1 MKNKKVVITL
11 VVLVVAIGAYLGVT
25 KLQKNLNRQALDS
38 STTVVKAEDTK
49 EEENKE
55 VSTESNI
62 TPSEVKKEEPQKKEA
77 ENKETPKKEEP
88 KQNNTEQKP
97 KSENNST
104 QTKSTTNNTPI
115 EKKVSN
121 FSVVDSISGKCI
133 SSGHMSIQEGETAEN
148 ATERFLKDNG
158 ISFKNKDGYI
168 SRIGELKER
177 DKGPNS
183 GWCYYINGVKAS
195 VGMRNITLK
204 TSDKI
209 EWRYVADGVS
219 N

>member
-25 KLQKNLNRQALDS
+25 KLQNNLNRQALDS
-38 STTVVKAEDTK
+38 NTTVVK
-49 EEENKE
+49 EEETKKDNTEQSVEGNNKPE
-55 VSTESNI
+55 
-62 TPSEVKKEEPQKKEA
+62 EVKKEEIQKKEV
-77 ENKETPKKEEP
+77 ENKEVPKQEEA

-97 KSENNST
+97 KNQNNST
-104 QTKSTTNNTPI
+104 QTKSETSNATI

-121 FSVVDSISGKCI
+121 FLVTDSISGKSI
-133 SSGHMSIQEGETAEN
+133 ASGHISIQDGETAES
-148 ATERFLKDNG
+148 ATERFLKGNG

-183 GWCYYINGVKAS
+183 GWCYYVNGVKAS

-204 TSDKI
+204 ASDKI
-209 EWRYVADGVS
+209 EWKYVADGVS

>member
-1 MKNKKVVITL
+1 MKNKKVIITL

-25 KLQKNLNRQALDS
+25 KLQKDLNRQALDS
-38 STTVVKAEDTK
+38 STTVVKEEKVKEDNK
-49 EEENKE
+49 EESKE
-55 VSTESNI
+55 SKV
-62 TPSEVKKEEPQKKEA
+62 TPSEVKKEEPQKKET
-77 ENKETPKKEEP
+77 ESKEIPKKEET

-104 QTKSTTNNTPI
+104 QTKSVTSNTPT

-121 FSVVDSISGKCI
+121 FSVVDSISGKSI
-133 SSGHMSIQEGETAEN
+133 ASGHISIQDGETAES

-204 TSDKI
+204 TPDKI
-209 EWRYVADGVS
+209 EWRYAADGV
-219 N
+219 NN